1 MRSVPKSIDMPTNQ
15 HKDCFLPV
23 RGMRYVTGIF
33 ISSSILPMA
42 ARQTLFNPKT
52 SIPSQKRHPC
62 TGKLN
67 SETSGDSKNAFPHC
81 ADVSCSYYVTMRD
94 AWQHYAGKVRKECV
108 EGLRRV
114 VGLRRVEW
122 ARQVD
127 SLNLLPTCL
136 MLNLLDKK
144 FGGELTKEDVQVSSF
159 SPETSILI
167 QKRPFRIRNAHF
179 NSETSSRHWESKLKN
194 LSKAS
199 HWNSPGVPG
208 TADRIWAARPT
219 GQGFV
224 VLGTEPL
231 VLSHADRLLWRD

>member
-1 MRSVPKSIDMPTNQ
+1 
-15 HKDCFLPV
+15 
-23 RGMRYVTGIF
+23 
-33 ISSSILPMA
+33 
-42 ARQTLFNPKT
+42 
-52 SIPSQKRHPC
+52 
-62 TGKLN
+62 
-67 SETSGDSKNAFPHC
+67 
-81 ADVSCSYYVTMRD
+81 MRD